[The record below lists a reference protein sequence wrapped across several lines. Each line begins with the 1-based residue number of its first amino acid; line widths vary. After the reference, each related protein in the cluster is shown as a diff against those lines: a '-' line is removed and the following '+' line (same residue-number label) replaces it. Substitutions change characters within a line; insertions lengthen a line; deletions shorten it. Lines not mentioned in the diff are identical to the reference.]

1 MRTPLGKIAVCLAAG
16 ALGLACSKATD
27 DAQVLQADL
36 SGNNEVPAR
45 ATAASG
51 TAGFTIDGDTV
62 HFSVIVQNFS
72 SITQGHIHSGAAGVN
87 GPVRVF
93 LFDTR
98 NGGTTFNPTGVVNG
112 VLAEGSFT
120 AADLVPGGVSYDQ
133 LISEM
138 RAGTAYANFHTT
150 LYPGGEIRGQTR
162 LLN

>member
-1 MRTPLGKIAVCLAAG
+1 MRSPLGKISLCLALG

-27 DAQVLQADL
+27 DVQVLQADL
-36 SGNNEVPAR
+36 AGTNEVPVR
-45 ATAASG
+45 PTAASG

-62 HFSVIVQNFS
+62 HFSVVVQNFTN
-72 SITQGHIHSGAAGVN
+72 ITQGHIHSGAAGVN

-120 AADLVPGGVSYDQ
+120 AADLVPGSISYDA
-133 LISEM
+133 LVSEM

-150 LYPGGEIRGQTR
+150 VFPGGEI
-162 LLN
+162 

>member
-1 MRTPLGKIAVCLAAG
+1 MRTPVGKIALCFAAG
-16 ALGLACSKATD
+16 ALAMACSKATD
-27 DAQVLQADL
+27 NVQVLQADL
-36 SGNNEVPAR
+36 SGNNEVPVR

-62 HFSVIVQNFS
+62 YFTVQVSNFTGV
-72 SITQGHIHSGAAGVN
+72 TQGHIHTGAAGVN

-98 NGGTTFNPTGVVNG
+98 AGGTTFNPTGVVNG
-112 VLAEGSFT
+112 IIAEGSFT
-120 AADLVPGGVSYDQ
+120 AADMVGGYSFDQ
-133 LISEM
+133 LLSEM